1 MKVTIFTSNN
11 LRHNFLINSI
21 SEVVDDVNVV
31 QECNTIFPGK
41 VKGFYPK
48 NKLIQNYFKNV
59 NNAQIKI
66 FGKQFVNFKSKKNKL
81 LTLKYGDLSFC
92 KIDFLKDF
100 LKSDLYLV
108 FGASYIKGPL
118 IKFLVKKK
126 AINIHM
132 GISPY
137 YRGSNCNFWAMYDNN
152 PELVGATI
160 HYLTSGLDDGKI
172 IYHAV
177 SEQVSNPYNYT
188 MSTVKSAIVSLSN
201 KIKDKSL
208 FKLKPLKQDK
218 SKEKRYSTQKR
229 FYRERCKKLFKKEKR
244 CF

>member
-1 MKVTIFTSNN
+1 
-11 LRHNFLINSI
+11 
-21 SEVVDDVNVV
+21 
-31 QECNTIFPGK
+31 
-41 VKGFYPK
+41 
-48 NKLIQNYFKNV
+48 
-59 NNAQIKI
+59 
-66 FGKQFVNFKSKKNKL
+66 
-81 LTLKYGDLSFC
+81 
-92 KIDFLKDF
+92 
-100 LKSDLYLV
+100 
-108 FGASYIKGPL
+108 
-118 IKFLVKKK
+118 
-126 AINIHM
+126 M

-177 SEQVSNPYNYT
+177 SEQGNPYNYT

-218 SKEKRYSTQKR
+218 LKQKRYSTQKD
-229 FYRERCKKLFKKEKR
+229 FTANVVKIFKKKN
-244 CF
+244 CFFKKINNLI